1 MEEVNTII
9 YSPQMLWKD
18 FESDLPLM
26 ETVISEEPFSSG
38 FIRSVKFLGRD
49 TGKGR
54 VSIYGVYAFNK
65 PNGKRQP
72 KGTLLIIQDLYEP
85 INYELINMYFKQ
97 GYNVLTVDYGGI
109 GDGENYTSY
118 PSNVDFA
125 TFENCEFTL
134 NKVKETAKETCWY
147 EWVAVMKYALSYLK
161 IQDGVGKI
169 GVLGIKNGSNIG
181 WMLCGTDNRVDCFVS
196 LFGAGWRAYKGK
208 FKYSVDDD
216 IEKDPERIRFLAG
229 VEVQAYAQSV
239 VCPVLFQTATNSPD
253 FDMDRSVDTLLRVH
267 SDDIEASGCL
277 RYNCYAPRLRSVLD
291 KSCMRNVDLFL
302 AKYLLDFKI
311 AIPFEPKLTFDVKG
325 NEVNAKL
332 SINYTD
338 TKRTKR
344 VSVYVSEGCLNPA
357 YRDWN
362 MMTELKSPTETE
374 KNFVYKIKGNAE
386 FLVCFGLVEYK
397 NGITVCSKIQ
407 YKKIDKV
414 VSRANKLVYS
424 AKDKLSSF
432 SVFDVKKYSSAGLY
446 FCDEDYILTVQGP
459 NEITGVS
466 SKYGLISYKVNPN
479 FLNLDDSSL
488 VKMDVYCEDD
498 TELDLVFMAGDDK
511 GNETEYFAKIA
522 ISGAKVWQNIMVKAT
537 DFKSFVGRPIK
548 DYSSVC
554 AFRIEAETRCIFNNI
569 LMI

>member
-1 MEEVNTII
+1 MEEVSTII

-26 ETVISEEPFSSG
+26 DSVISEEPFGSG
-38 FIRSVKFLGRD
+38 FIRTVKFWGRD

-54 VSIYGVYAFNK
+54 VSIYGAYAFNK
-65 PNGKRQP
+65 TNGKKQS
-72 KGTLLIIQDLYEP
+72 KGTILIIQDIYEP
-85 INYELINMYFKQ
+85 INYELINLYFKQ

-109 GDGENYTSY
+109 GDGENHTTY
-118 PSNVDFA
+118 PENVSFA
-125 TFENCEFTL
+125 TFENCDVTL
-134 NKVKETAKETCWY
+134 NKVESTAKETCWY

-161 IQDGVGKI
+161 MQENVDKI

-181 WMLCGTDNRVDCFVS
+181 WMLCGTDLRVSCFVS

-208 FKYSVDDD
+208 FKYSSDDD
-216 IEKDPERIRFLAG
+216 IEKDEERIRFLAG

-239 VCPVLFQTATNSPD
+239 LCPVLFQTATNSPD
-253 FDMDRSVDTLLRVH
+253 FDIDRSVDTLLRVH

-277 RYNCYAPRLRSVLD
+277 RYNCYAPRLRNVLD

-311 AIPFEPKLTFDVKG
+311 AIPFEPKLTIESKG
-325 NEVNAKL
+325 KEVSAKL
-332 SINYTD
+332 SINFTD

-344 VSVYVSEGCLNPA
+344 VAVYVSEGCPNPA

-362 MMTELKSPTETE
+362 TMTELKSPTETE
-374 KNFVYKIKGNAE
+374 KNFVYKIKGNAD

-407 YKKIDKV
+407 YKKIDNII
-414 VSRANKLVYS
+414 SRDNKLVYS

-432 SVFDVKKYSSAGLY
+432 SVFDVKKYSSSGLY

-459 NEITGVS
+459 NEINGVS

-479 FLNLDDSSL
+479 YLKLDESSL
-488 VKMDVYCEDD
+488 VKMDVYCEED
-498 TELDLVFMAGDDK
+498 TELCLVFMSVDSS
-511 GNETEYFAKIA
+511 GNETEYFARI
-522 ISGAKVWQNIMVKAT
+522 IIYGAKVWQNILVKAT
-537 DFKSFVGRPIK
+537 DFKSVFGRTIR
-548 DYSSVC
+548 DYSTVC
-554 AFRIEAETRCIFNNI
+554 AFRIEAETRCVINNI

>member
-1 MEEVNTII
+1 MEEVSTII

-26 ETVISEEPFSSG
+26 ESVISEEPFGSG
-38 FIRSVKFLGRD
+38 FIRTVKFLGRD

-65 PNGKRQP
+65 TNGKKQS
-72 KGTLLIIQDLYEP
+72 KGTLLIIQDINEP
-85 INYELINMYFKQ
+85 INYELINHYFKQ

-109 GDGENYTSY
+109 GDGENRTTY
-118 PSNVDFA
+118 PENASFA
-125 TFENCEFTL
+125 TFENCKVTL
-134 NKVKETAKETCWY
+134 NKVESTAKKTCWY

-161 IQDGVGKI
+161 MQENVDKI
-169 GVLGIKNGSNIG
+169 GVLGVKDGSNIG
-181 WMLCGTDNRVDCFVS
+181 WMLCGTDLRVSCFVS

-208 FKYSVDDD
+208 FKYSSDDD
-216 IEKDPERIRFLAG
+216 IEKDEERIRFLAG

-239 VCPVLFQTATNSPD
+239 LCPVLFQTATNSPD
-253 FDMDRSVDTLLRVH
+253 FDIDRSVDTLLRVH
-267 SDDIEASGCL
+267 TDDIEASGCV
-277 RYNCYAPRLRSVLD
+277 RYNCYAPRLRNVLD

-311 AIPFEPKLTFDVKG
+311 AIPFEPKLTVESKG
-325 NEVNAKL
+325 KEVSAKL
-332 SINYTD
+332 SINFTD

-344 VSVYVSEGCLNPA
+344 VAVYVSEGCPNPA

-374 KNFVYKIKGNAE
+374 KNFAYKIKGNAD

-414 VSRANKLVYS
+414 LSRDNKLVYS

-432 SVFDVKKYSSAGLY
+432 SVFDVKKYSSCGLY
-446 FCDEDYILTVQGP
+446 FCDEDYVLTVQGP
-459 NEITGVS
+459 YEINGIS

-479 FLNLDDSSL
+479 YLKLDESSL
-488 VKMDVYCEDD
+488 VKMDVYCEED
-498 TELDLVFMAGDDK
+498 TELCLVFMSVDSS
-511 GNETEYFAKIA
+511 GNETEYVAKVI
-522 ISGAKVWQNIMVKAT
+522 IYGAKVWQNILVKAT
-537 DFKSFVGRPIK
+537 DFKSVFGRTIR
-548 DYSSVC
+548 DYSTVC
-554 AFRIEAETRCIFNNI
+554 AFRIEAETRCVINNI